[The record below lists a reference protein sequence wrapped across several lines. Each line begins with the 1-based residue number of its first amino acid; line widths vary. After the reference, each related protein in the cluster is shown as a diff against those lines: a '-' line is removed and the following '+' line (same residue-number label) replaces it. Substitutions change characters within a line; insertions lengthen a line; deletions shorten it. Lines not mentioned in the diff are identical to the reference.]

1 MPSKQVTFVFVLF
14 EASLEEFYPQNRW
27 KSSKQA
33 QIQKWI
39 ESVQKSI
46 PSVREQNECMYC
58 VSRTLC
64 ICVPFF
70 WIWLLCVVF
79 LTIWRQAQIEKSRI
93 ESVQISAPG
102 STKAEWVW
110 GRASKQPRRACATDL
125 TTCWVC
131 ICSFEFLYICIFVF
145 CIFDKMITA
154 SNTKASAQHQNNLAG
169 YAHWTL
175 PLVECKFVFLYICIR
190 QEVVCRSSP
199 WAAVH
204 CTVIFQPVWS
214 DFCPWVWEVSS
225 KRSERLGG
233 LYFR

>member
-27 KSSKQA
+27 KSSKEA

-39 ESVQKSI
+39 KSVQKSTG
-46 PSVREQNECMYC
+46 SVREQNECMYC

-102 STKAEWVW
+102 STRAEWEW
-110 GRASKQPRRACATDL
+110 GA
-125 TTCWVC
+125 
-131 ICSFEFLYICIFVF
+131 E
-145 CIFDKMITA
+145 
-154 SNTKASAQHQNNLAG
+154 HQNNPAG
-169 YAHWTL
+169 HAQRTL
-175 PLVECKFVFLYICIR
+175 PLVECAFAHLNFCIFVFLYFVFLIR
-190 QEVVCRSSP
+190 
-199 WAAVH
+199 W
-204 CTVIFQPVWS
+204 
-214 DFCPWVWEVSS
+214 
-225 KRSERLGG
+225 
-233 LYFR
+233 